1 MPILQNWLFLPG
13 EFSTHFSQRRE
24 DEIEDKYANTG
35 KKKND
40 IVVHSDSSVN
50 SEYRI
55 NNRKKGNFN
64 NYLKLSFSRLKC
76 PSATFIRL
84 TP

>member
-50 SEYRI
+50 NNYRI
-55 NNRKKGNFN
+55 NNRKKSNFN
-64 NYLKLSFSRLKC
+64 NCFKLFFSRLKC